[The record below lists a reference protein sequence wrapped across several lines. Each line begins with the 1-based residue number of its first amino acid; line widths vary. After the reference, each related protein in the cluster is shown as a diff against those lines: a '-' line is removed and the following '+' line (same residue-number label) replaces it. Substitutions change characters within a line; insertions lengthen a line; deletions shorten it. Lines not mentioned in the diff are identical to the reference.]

1 MKQRLNEAINDYLE
15 YREMVEERAKNT
27 LANERSRLGKLL
39 RDVGSNMFVENIE
52 NTHVTK
58 SLIESR
64 KTNTPRSVAMMVS
77 TYKVFFKWC
86 ADHKRMPSRHDP
98 MAGIKAPKWH
108 KEQRNILPVSKFKAL
123 IDSTS
128 CPRDRILI
136 VSGLYSLK
144 RSGEITAWRVGDLD
158 MQARKIRTHI
168 FKSKHDN
175 VTPMGNE
182 WFREM
187 QRWLTAYQDE
197 CGPLQPEWFLIPGRK
212 APTFAKGHNSFPA
225 YIDPAS
231 QTLIPTKE
239 FGRPLVVVQK
249 ALKAV
254 GFETRDPKTGKPKKE
269 GMHSLRRAGGR
280 ARFDALRDAGY
291 DGALEELQLAFGH
304 ASRSMTE
311 EYLGI
316 TLGQLRREENVIG
329 HDFFPQ
335 LEQDNVVS
343 ITEWGTRDHG

>member
-1 MKQRLNEAINDYLE
+1 MKQRLNEAINDFLE

-27 LANERSRLGKLL
+27 LMGERVRLGKLL
-39 RDVGSNMFVENIE
+39 THIGSNVYVENIT
-52 NTHVTK
+52 NQHMTK

-77 TYKVFFKWC
+77 TYRVFFRWC

-98 MAGIKAPKWH
+98 MAGIKAPTWH
-108 KEQRNILPVSKFKAL
+108 KEERNILPVSKFKAL
-123 IDSTS
+123 INATDS
-128 CPRDRILI
+128 PRDRIMI

-144 RSGEITAWRVGDLD
+144 RSGEMTAWRVGDLD

-168 FKSKHDN
+168 FKSSHDN
-175 VTPMGNE
+175 STPMGNE

-187 QRWLTAYQDE
+187 QVWLTAYQDE
-197 CGPLQPEWFLIPGRK
+197 CGPLQPEWFLIPGRT
-212 APTFAKGHNSFPA
+212 APTFAKGHTSFPA
-225 YIDPAS
+225 YVDRD
-231 QTLIPTKE
+231 TMKLVPTKR
-239 FGRPLVVVQK
+239 FGRPLGMVQR
-249 ALKAV
+249 ALKEV
-254 GFETRDPKTGKPKKE
+254 GFETRGVDGKSKKE

-304 ASRSMTE
+304 KSRSMTE

-316 TLGQLRREENVIG
+316 SLGQLRREENVIG

-335 LEQDNVVS
+335 LEQDNVVN
-343 ITEWGTRDHG
+343 ITEWGSRDHG